1 MATRQPQELLYLKQL
16 QWSGRQSQPSEVKM
30 VASFLQLISL
40 LILHEL
46 RASAAKSTCLTAEV
60 VEARE
65 RKFNASQKKLNL
77 QPDAREHQN
86 RTTCVQAAREMHELN
101 GRALSPWCY
110 YIDRNDSRQ
119 PRDISFAKCLCK
131 GCIIDGHEVNDYN
144 SVEVW
149 APMLVLIKTEC
160 KDANTYRVQ
169 KMRIEVPVG
178 CTCKRKRQESVW
190 IYQLHAEMRSAFVFS
205 ELSGSLY
212 SSEPQK
218 G

>member
-46 RASAAKSTCLTAEV
+46 RASAAKSTCLTGEV

-178 CTCKRKRQESVW
+178 CTCVRPKITK
-190 IYQLHAEMRSAFVFS
+190 
-205 ELSGSLY
+205 
-212 SSEPQK
+212 
-218 G
+218 

>member
-46 RASAAKSTCLTAEV
+46 CAAASRCLSAEV

-65 RKFNASQKKLNL
+65 RKFNASQKLNL

-86 RTTCVQAAREMHELN
+86 RTTCEQAAQQMHELN
-101 GRALSPWCY
+101 GRALSPWRY

-178 CTCKRKRQESVW
+178 CTCVRPKITK
-190 IYQLHAEMRSAFVFS
+190 
-205 ELSGSLY
+205 
-212 SSEPQK
+212 
-218 G
+218 

>member
-1 MATRQPQELLYLKQL
+1 NTFSPRARGQLYLTLTRVSATL
-16 QWSGRQSQPSEVKM
+16 Q
-30 VASFLQLISL
+30 ISL

-46 RASAAKSTCLTAEV
+46 RASAAKSTCLTAEM

-119 PRDISFAKCLCK
+119 PRDISFAKCLL
-131 GCIIDGHEVNDYN
+131 NDYN

-149 APMLVLIKTEC
+149 APMLVLIKTERC
-160 KDANTYRVQ
+160 VSKS
-169 KMRIEVPVG
+169 VG
-178 CTCKRKRQESVW
+178 CTCVRPKITK
-190 IYQLHAEMRSAFVFS
+190 
-205 ELSGSLY
+205 
-212 SSEPQK
+212 
-218 G
+218 